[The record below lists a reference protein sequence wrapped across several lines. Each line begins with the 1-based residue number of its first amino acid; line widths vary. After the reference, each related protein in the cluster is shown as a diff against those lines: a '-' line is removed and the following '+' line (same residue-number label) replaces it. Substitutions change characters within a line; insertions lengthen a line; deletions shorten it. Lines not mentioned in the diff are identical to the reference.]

1 MGRRC
6 SAALSAAACALAARR
21 VAAATAL
28 TAGAGSIYMSPHPV
42 GRSVLVDWGARDG
55 DSLRSMLLHVREER
69 AYHGDLMPR
78 EYERIDEQARQHQAQ
93 VLEGALAHA
102 RRVGLSSVETQGEA
116 GTPEVDIPRVARERR
131 ADMIVMGTRGLGA
144 VGALLLGSTAQRV
157 VHNANVPV
165 LLVK

>member
-1 MGRRC
+1 MLRLLIAVDGSEHARN
-6 SAALSAAACALAARR
+6 AIDTAAR
-21 VAAATAL
+21 L
-28 TAGAGSIYMSPHPV
+28 
-42 GRSVLVDWGARDG
+42 GREGEVEAV
-55 DSLRSMLLHVREER
+55 LLHVREEH

-93 VLEGALAHA
+93 ILEAALGHA
-102 RRVGLSSVETQGEA
+102 QRAGLSRLETLGEA
-116 GTPEVDIPRVARERR
+116 GTPEVDIPRVAAERR

-144 VGALLLGSTAQRV
+144 VSALLLGSTAQRV

>member
-1 MGRRC
+1 MLRLLIAVDGSEHARN
-6 SAALSAAACALAARR
+6 AIDTAAR
-21 VAAATAL
+21 L
-28 TAGAGSIYMSPHPV
+28 
-42 GRSVLVDWGARDG
+42 GREGEVEAV
-55 DSLRSMLLHVREER
+55 LLHVREEH

-93 VLEGALAHA
+93 ILEAALGHA
-102 RRVGLSSVETQGEA
+102 QRAGLSRLETQGEA
-116 GTPEVDIPRVARERR
+116 GTPEVDIPRVAAERR

-144 VGALLLGSTAQRV
+144 VSALLLGSTAQRV

>member
-1 MGRRC
+1 MARAGPSSRIHQETAMLRLLIAVDG
-6 SAALSAAACALAARR
+6 SEHARNAIDTAAR
-21 VAAATAL
+21 L
-28 TAGAGSIYMSPHPV
+28 
-42 GRSVLVDWGARDG
+42 GREGEVEAV
-55 DSLRSMLLHVREER
+55 LLHVREEH

-93 VLEGALAHA
+93 ILEAALGHA
-102 RRVGLSSVETQGEA
+102 QRAGLSRLETLGEA
-116 GTPEVDIPRVARERR
+116 GTPEVDIPRVAAERR

-144 VGALLLGSTAQRV
+144 VSALLLGSTAQRV

>member
-1 MGRRC
+1 MGDGTRSNAYDGVSGSPSRIHEETAMLRLLIAVDG
-6 SAALSAAACALAARR
+6 SEHARNAIDTAAR
-21 VAAATAL
+21 L
-28 TAGAGSIYMSPHPV
+28 
-42 GRSVLVDWGARDG
+42 GREGEVEAV
-55 DSLRSMLLHVREER
+55 LLHVREER

-102 RRVGLSSVETQGEA
+102 RRAGLASVETQGEA
-116 GTPEVDIPRVARERR
+116 GTPEVDIPRVAGERR

-144 VGALLLGSTAQRV
+144 VSALLLGSTAQRV

>member
-1 MGRRC
+1 MDDGTRS
-6 SAALSAAACALAARR
+6 SAYDEASGPSSRIHEETAMLRLLIAVDGSEHARNAIDTAAR
-21 VAAATAL
+21 L
-28 TAGAGSIYMSPHPV
+28 
-42 GRSVLVDWGARDG
+42 GREGEVEAV
-55 DSLRSMLLHVREER
+55 LLHVREEH

-93 VLEGALAHA
+93 ILEAALGHA
-102 RRVGLSSVETQGEA
+102 QRAGLSRLETQGEA
-116 GTPEVDIPRVARERR
+116 GTPEVDIPRVAAERH

-144 VGALLLGSTAQRV
+144 VSALLLGSTAQRV

>member
-1 MGRRC
+1 MLRLLIAVDGSEHARN
-6 SAALSAAACALAARR
+6 AIDTAAR
-21 VAAATAL
+21 L
-28 TAGAGSIYMSPHPV
+28 
-42 GRSVLVDWGARDG
+42 GREGEVEAV
-55 DSLRSMLLHVREER
+55 LLHVREER

-102 RRVGLSSVETQGEA
+102 RRAGLSSVETQGEA

>member
-1 MGRRC
+1 MDDGTRS
-6 SAALSAAACALAARR
+6 SAYDEGSGPLSRIHEETAMLRLLIAVDGSEHARNAIDTAAR
-21 VAAATAL
+21 L
-28 TAGAGSIYMSPHPV
+28 
-42 GRSVLVDWGARDG
+42 GREGEVEAV
-55 DSLRSMLLHVREER
+55 LLHVREEH

-93 VLEGALAHA
+93 ILEAALGHA
-102 RRVGLSSVETQGEA
+102 QRAGLSRLETQGEA
-116 GTPEVDIPRVARERR
+116 GTPEVDIPRVAAERH

-144 VGALLLGSTAQRV
+144 VSALLLGSTAQRV

>member
-1 MGRRC
+1 MLRLLIAVDGSEHARN
-6 SAALSAAACALAARR
+6 AIDTAAR
-21 VAAATAL
+21 L
-28 TAGAGSIYMSPHPV
+28 
-42 GRSVLVDWGARDG
+42 GREGEVEAV
-55 DSLRSMLLHVREER
+55 LLHVREEH

-93 VLEGALAHA
+93 ILEAALGHA
-102 RRVGLSSVETQGEA
+102 QRAGLSRLETQGEA
-116 GTPEVDIPRVARERR
+116 GTPEVDIPRVAAERH

-144 VGALLLGSTAQRV
+144 VSALLLGSTAQRV

>member
-1 MGRRC
+1 MDDGTRS
-6 SAALSAAACALAARR
+6 SAYDAASGPSSRIHEETAMLRLLIAVDGSEHARNAIDTAAR
-21 VAAATAL
+21 L
-28 TAGAGSIYMSPHPV
+28 
-42 GRSVLVDWGARDG
+42 GREGEVEAV
-55 DSLRSMLLHVREER
+55 LLHVREEH

-93 VLEGALAHA
+93 ILEAALGHA
-102 RRVGLSSVETQGEA
+102 QRAGLSRLETQGEA
-116 GTPEVDIPRVARERR
+116 GTPEVDIPRVAAERR

-144 VGALLLGSTAQRV
+144 VSALLLGSTAQRV

>member
-1 MGRRC
+1 MDDGARSNAYDGASGPSSRIHEETAMLRLLIAVDG
-6 SAALSAAACALAARR
+6 SEHARNAIDTAAR
-21 VAAATAL
+21 L
-28 TAGAGSIYMSPHPV
+28 
-42 GRSVLVDWGARDG
+42 GREGEVEAV
-55 DSLRSMLLHVREER
+55 LLHVREEH

-93 VLEGALAHA
+93 ILEAALGHA
-102 RRVGLSSVETQGEA
+102 QRAGLSRLETQGEA
-116 GTPEVDIPRVARERR
+116 GTPEVDIPRVAAERH

-144 VGALLLGSTAQRV
+144 VSALLLGSTAQRV